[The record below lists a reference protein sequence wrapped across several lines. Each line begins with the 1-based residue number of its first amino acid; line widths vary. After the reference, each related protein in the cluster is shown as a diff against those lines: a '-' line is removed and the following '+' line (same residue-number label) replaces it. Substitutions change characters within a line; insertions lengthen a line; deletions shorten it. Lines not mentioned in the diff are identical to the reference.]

1 MFFRKIIICLL
12 FCCLAIPLFAA
23 SMFSPNGFVEEHFG
37 SDNFGSGMGF
47 TGISSIFRKNFSIIN
62 PALLTTVNKANFST
76 QIDFG
81 YTIFKDSHESYT
93 NKVSSI
99 PYAAMYVPV
108 AKGTIIGI
116 SYLEKYFFGLD
127 TALDSSASIIGDYF
141 VTDQKFGSLNQ
152 LGFALAKRIGVFG
165 LGINMNYIFG
175 NRTEDLLV
183 DYSDGDLIDTRE
195 IKEHLMD
202 GVNFS
207 AGFTFPYKA
216 FSFGGFIQTK
226 AVLHSVD
233 IYKIEYYNNSN
244 YDYESSKTS
253 KYDIPMQMG
262 FGTGIEMTDFLYAET
277 NLRYTFWKKTN
288 VPKMNDRNT
297 SMISLGISYTPKKD
311 FFWKIPTRIG
321 GYYRQLSGKYNDNYI
336 NEMAIT
342 AGFDIPIMLLNQG
355 RLSMS
360 VAYGARGSIDKN
372 IYQDDFFRVSFG
384 FSSTDWWR
392 NPKEFKKDKE
402 IPKLDPKYKE
412 YWN

>member
-93 NKVSSI
+93 NKVSSV

-355 RLSMS
+355 RLSVS

>member
-1 MFFRKIIICLL
+1 MFFRKIIIYLL
-12 FCCLAIPLFAA
+12 FCCLAVPLFAA

-37 SDNFGSGMGF
+37 ADNFGSGMGF

-62 PALLTTVNKANFST
+62 PALLTTVNKANYST

-81 YTIFKDSHESYT
+81 YTIFKDSNESYT

-108 AKGTIIGI
+108 AKGTILGI
-116 SYLEKYFFGLD
+116 SFLEKYYFGLD
-127 TALDSSASIIGDYF
+127 TALGDTASLVGDYL

-152 LGFALAKRIGVFG
+152 LGFYLAKRIDAFG
-165 LGINMNYIFG
+165 LGININYIFG
-175 NRTEDLLV
+175 NRTEDLYV

-195 IKEHLMD
+195 IKQHLMD

-226 AVLHSVD
+226 AKLHSVD
-233 IYKIEYYNNSN
+233 TYKIEYYNNSN
-244 YDYESSKTS
+244 YDYESSTTS

-262 FGTGIEMTDFLYAET
+262 FGAGMEVTDFLYAET
-277 NLRYTFWKKTN
+277 DLRYTFWKNTN
-288 VPKMNDRNT
+288 VEKMNDRNT
-297 SMISLGISYTPKKD
+297 NMVSLGISYTPKKD
-311 FFWKIPTRIG
+311 FFWKTPTRIG
-321 GYYRQLSGKYNDNYI
+321 GYYRQLSCKNNGSYI
-336 NEMAIT
+336 DETAIT
-342 AGFDIPIMLLNQG
+342 AGFDIPIMLPTQG
-355 RLSMS
+355 RLSVS
-360 VAYGARGSIDKN
+360 LAYGARGSVDKN
-372 IYQDDFFRVSFG
+372 IYQDKFFRISFG

>member
-1 MFFRKIIICLL
+1 MYFRKIIICLL
-12 FCCLAIPLFAA
+12 FCCLITPLFSA

-76 QIDFG
+76 QTDFG
-81 YTIFKDSHESYT
+81 YTVFKDSNESYT
-93 NKVSSI
+93 NKVSSV

-108 AKGTIIGI
+108 AKGTILGI
-116 SYLEKYFFGLD
+116 SFLEKYYFGLNTALQD
-127 TALDSSASIIGDYF
+127 TASPVGDYF
-141 VTDQKFGSLNQ
+141 VTDKKFGSLNQ
-152 LGFALAKRIGVFG
+152 LGFAIAKRIGVFG
-165 LGINMNYIFG
+165 FGINMNYIFG
-175 NRTEDLLV
+175 NRTEDLHI
-183 DYSDGDLIDTRE
+183 DYSDNDLIDTRE
-195 IKEHLMD
+195 IKQHLMD

-207 AGFTFPYKA
+207 AGFTFPYKT

-226 AVLHSVD
+226 AKLHSVD
-233 IYKIEYYNNSN
+233 TYKIEYYNNAS
-244 YDYESSKTS
+244 YDYVSSTTS

-262 FGTGIEMTDFLYAET
+262 FGAGVEVTDFLYAET
-277 NLRYTFWKKTN
+277 DLRYTFWKNTN
-288 VPKMNDRNT
+288 VGTMNGRNT
-297 SMISLGISYTPKKD
+297 NMVSLGISYTPKKD
-311 FFWKIPTRIG
+311 FFWKTPTRIG
-321 GYYRQLSGKYNDNYI
+321 GYYRQLSCKYDGNYI
-336 NEMAIT
+336 DEMAIT

-355 RLSMS
+355 RLSVS
-360 VAYGARGSIDKN
+360 LAYGTRGSVDKN
-372 IYQDDFFRVSFG
+372 IYQDEFFRISFG

>member
-1 MFFRKIIICLL
+1 
-12 FCCLAIPLFAA
+12 
-23 SMFSPNGFVEEHFG
+23 MFSPNGFVEEHFG

-76 QIDFG
+76 QTDFG
-81 YTIFKDSHESYT
+81 YTVFRDSNESYT
-93 NKVSSI
+93 NKVSSV

-108 AKGTIIGI
+108 AKGTILGLTF
-116 SYLEKYFFGLD
+116 LEKYYFGLNTAFQD
-127 TALDSSASIIGDYF
+127 TASLVGDYL
-141 VTDQKFGSLNQ
+141 VEDKKFGSLNQ

-165 LGINMNYIFG
+165 LGITMNYIFG
-175 NRTEDLLV
+175 NRTEDLYI

-216 FSFGGFIQTK
+216 FSFGGFVHTK
-226 AVLHSVD
+226 AKLHSVD
-233 IYKIEYYNNSN
+233 TYKIEYYNNSS
-244 YDYESSKTS
+244 YDYITSTTS

-262 FGTGIEMTDFLYAET
+262 FGAGVEVTDYLYAET
-277 NLRYTFWKKTN
+277 DLRYTFWKNTN
-288 VPKMNDRNT
+288 VETMNGRNT
-297 SMISLGISYTPKKD
+297 NMVSLGISYTPKKD
-311 FFWKIPTRIG
+311 FFWKTPTRIG
-321 GYYRQLSGKYNDNYI
+321 GYYRQLSCKYGSNYI
-336 NEMAIT
+336 DEMAIT

-355 RLSMS
+355 RLSVS
-360 VAYGARGSIDKN
+360 LAYGTRGSVDKN
-372 IYQDDFFRVSFG
+372 IYQDEFFRISFG